1 MKFDI
6 GTFVFQVINFI
17 VLLFIL
23 KRLLYRPVRE
33 MLQKR
38 RDLVEETIRSAEDAR
53 REALQLKEQH
63 RQEIEQLHGLQEQM
77 LQKMKEDAFA
87 ERKRLLAGAE
97 QEAALL
103 IEKEKAL
110 FDSEKG
116 RSELELK
123 ESAVEAAA
131 LFSARMLGEIADE
144 EVHRAIWRK
153 FLAQLEQIADH
164 LVEKNLRKE
173 PVEVELL
180 TAFVMPGETLEE
192 LRTAMEAHLSR
203 RVTLHASTNR
213 ELIAGVVLK
222 ACDLVYDFSLA
233 GQVADLKRRLHEVV

>member
-6 GTFVFQVINFI
+6 GTFLFQIINFI

-53 REALQLKEQH
+53 HEALELKEQH
-63 RQEIEQLHGLQEQM
+63 RQEIEQLHDVQEQM

-87 ERKRLLAGAE
+87 ERKRLLAEAE

-103 IEKEKAL
+103 IEKENAL
-110 FDSEKG
+110 FAGEKV

-123 ESAVEAAA
+123 ENAVEAAA
-131 LFSARMLGEIADE
+131 LFSSRMLADIADE
-144 EVHRAIWRK
+144 ELHRAIWRK
-153 FLAQLEQIADH
+153 FLAQLEQIAGH

-180 TAFVMPGETLEE
+180 TAFILPDEALEE
-192 LRTAMEAHLSR
+192 LRTAMETHLSR
-203 RVTLHASTNR
+203 RVTLDASTNR
-213 ELIAGVVLK
+213 ELLAGVVLK